1 MLEGNPWPPGSLQCL
16 RAFLLGLKI
25 QRHPTTHLKMRKQG
39 NQKLVEMLAPSLVRW
54 RATRSVSHCMGR
66 TLG

>member
-1 MLEGNPWPPGSLQCL
+1 MEGNPWPPGSLQCL

-25 QRHPTTHLKMRKQG
+25 QRHPTTHPRMRKLG
-39 NQKLVEMLAPSLVRW
+39 NQKLVEMLASSLVRW
-54 RATRSVSHCMGR
+54 RAMRSVFRCAGR